1 MQIKFGKVAKKI
13 KRISEKGVT
22 LIEGLV
28 STAIIGIGF
37 VAVFQMVQ
45 YSVRS
50 IDVSGERTKATY
62 IAGTI
67 AEDIFAFKNQETSSK
82 TFVDLLKDNEW
93 KSEKCE
99 EKAAHTF
106 NKATAYENKIAKWN
120 SRVSKNYLKCVDGT
134 KDKKNLKVFLM
145 CHSGCPVTKNQS
157 HDKIYAGRMEINMQS
172 GTKKKYLYFQ
182 IK

>member
-120 SRVSKNYLKCVDGT
+120 SRVSKNYLKCVDDT
-134 KDKKNLKVFLM
+134 KDKKNLKVLFFKVNLEV
-145 CHSGCPVTKNQS
+145 SSLTSRISDAP
-157 HDKIYAGRMEINMQS
+157 
-172 GTKKKYLYFQ
+172 
-182 IK
+182 

>member
-1 MQIKFGKVAKKI
+1 MY
-13 KRISEKGVT
+13 KR
-22 LIEGLV
+22 
-28 STAIIGIGF
+28 
-37 VAVFQMVQ
+37 Q
-45 YSVRS
+45 
-50 IDVSGERTKATY
+50 
-62 IAGTI
+62 
-67 AEDIFAFKNQETSSK
+67 
-82 TFVDLLKDNEW
+82 LKDNEW

-145 CHSGCPVTKNQS
+145 CHSGCPVNKNQS